1 MDFKNASARFKSK
14 QANAQTGEGAQPR
27 QHDFAESYRI
37 RSRMIGVLIHD
48 ARLNAE
54 RSIEECADLL
64 KVTPVEM
71 QAWEFGDSTPS
82 LPQIELLAYYLGVPV
97 SHFWGTDT
105 LEAKNGRHADIQ
117 TEYVA
122 VRNRMIGAMMRQA
135 RDDQGL
141 TLEAISE
148 GSDIPVDLLAQYE
161 MGEVPVPMHELS
173 VLSSILKKN
182 TSYFLETSGYIGEWL
197 QMREEWKHFLELPDE
212 KRQFAANPRNIGFIE
227 IAIMFSKM
235 PVEDLRQVGASILDI
250 TR

>member
-14 QANAQTGEGAQPR
+14 QGNAQSGEGGQPHK
-27 QHDFAESYRI
+27 HDFVESYRI
-37 RSRMIGVLIHD
+37 RARMIGVLIHD

-64 KVTPVEM
+64 RITPQDM
-71 QAWEFGDSTPS
+71 QAWEFGDTTPS
-82 LPQIELLAYYLGVPV
+82 LPQIELLAFYLGVPV

-105 LEAKNGRHADIQ
+105 LEAKYGRHSDIQ
-117 TEYVA
+117 SEYVA
-122 VRNRMIGAMMRQA
+122 LRTRMIGAMMRQA
-135 RDDQGL
+135 RDELSLSLD
-141 TLEAISE
+141 TVSEESAI
-148 GSDIPVDLLAQYE
+148 PADLLAQYE
-161 MGEVPVPMHELS
+161 MGELPVPMHELS

>member
-14 QANAQTGEGAQPR
+14 QANAQSGEAGKPR

-37 RSRMIGVLIHD
+37 RARMIGVLIHD

-64 KVTPVEM
+64 RVTKEEM
-71 QAWEFGDSTPS
+71 QAWEYGDSTPS
-82 LPQIELLAYYLGVPV
+82 LPQIELLAFYLGVPV

-105 LEAKNGRHADIQ
+105 LEAKYGRHSDIQ
-117 TEYVA
+117 SEYVA
-122 VRNRMIGAMMRQA
+122 LRTRMIGAMMRQA
-135 RDDQGL
+135 REDLGL
-141 TLEAISE
+141 TLETMSTESAI
-148 GSDIPVDLLAQYE
+148 PADLLAQYE
-161 MGEVPVPMHELS
+161 IGELPVPMHELS
-173 VLSSILKKN
+173 VLSGILKKN

>member
-14 QANAQTGEGAQPR
+14 QANAQSGEAGKPR

-37 RSRMIGVLIHD
+37 RARMIGVLIHD

-64 KVTPVEM
+64 RVTTEEM
-71 QAWEFGDSTPS
+71 QAWEYGDSTPS
-82 LPQIELLAYYLGVPV
+82 LPQIELLAFYLGVPV

-105 LEAKNGRHADIQ
+105 LEAKYGRHSDIQ
-117 TEYVA
+117 SEYVA
-122 VRNRMIGAMMRQA
+122 LRTRMIGAMMRQA
-135 RDDQGL
+135 REDLGL
-141 TLEAISE
+141 TLETMSTESAI
-148 GSDIPVDLLAQYE
+148 PADLLAQYE
-161 MGEVPVPMHELS
+161 IGELPVPMHELS
-173 VLSSILKKN
+173 VLSGILKKN

-235 PVEDLRQVGASILDI
+235 PVEDLRQAEASILDI

>member
-14 QANAQTGEGAQPR
+14 QANAQSGEAGKPR

-37 RSRMIGVLIHD
+37 RARMIGVLIHD

-64 KVTPVEM
+64 RVTTEEM
-71 QAWEFGDSTPS
+71 QAWEYGDSTPS
-82 LPQIELLAYYLGVPV
+82 LPQIELLAFYLGVPV

-105 LEAKNGRHADIQ
+105 LEAKYGRHSDIQ
-117 TEYVA
+117 SEYVA
-122 VRNRMIGAMMRQA
+122 LRTRMIGAMMRQA
-135 RDDQGL
+135 REDLGL
-141 TLEAISE
+141 TLETMSTESAI
-148 GSDIPVDLLAQYE
+148 PADLLAQYE
-161 MGEVPVPMHELS
+161 IGELPVPMHELS
-173 VLSSILKKN
+173 VLSGILKKN

>member
-14 QANAQTGEGAQPR
+14 QANAQAGEGAHPR

-37 RSRMIGVLIHD
+37 RARMIGVLIHD

-64 KVTPVEM
+64 KVTPAEM

-105 LEAKNGRHADIQ
+105 LEAKYGRHADIQ

-135 RDDQGL
+135 RDDQKL
-141 TLEAISE
+141 SLEEVSEASAI
-148 GSDIPVDLLAQYE
+148 PADLLTQYE
-161 MGEVPVPMHELS
+161 LGELPVPMHELS
-173 VLSSILKKN
+173 VLSGILKKN